1 MAGRTYYAP
10 TGGLPP
16 QTQLLTDRAVFTEA
30 YAIIPKGTMSDIV
43 ASLLPNWEK
52 SRAWIIAR
60 PLSGFAETFSQ
71 YIMEVL
77 PGGGS
82 DRPEPDAGAEGAML
96 VVEGQLT
103 ITLDGRKHTLAPGG
117 FAFHE
122 MTALIAAAMRGRKL
136 AGFSIVEFQP
146 AADVNDMSAAIV
158 GRLVSHVLGHLARRG

>member
-96 VVEGQLT
+96 VVEGELT
-103 ITLDGRKHTLAPGG
+103 ITLDGRKHPLKPGC
-117 FAFHE
+117 FAF
-122 MTALIAAAMRGRKL
+122 I
-136 AGFSIVEFQP
+136 P
-146 AADVNDMSAAIV
+146 
-158 GRLVSHVLGHLARRG
+158 